1 MIESMK
7 DASIT
12 DYSPPKVQKP
22 QIQDVMIDH
31 KDLKGILFLGVKGD
45 ISVDVNGDESKLD
58 FLV

>member
-1 MIESMK
+1 MK

-12 DYSPPKVQKP
+12 DYSPPKVQKS
-22 QIQDVMIDH
+22 QTQDMIIDH